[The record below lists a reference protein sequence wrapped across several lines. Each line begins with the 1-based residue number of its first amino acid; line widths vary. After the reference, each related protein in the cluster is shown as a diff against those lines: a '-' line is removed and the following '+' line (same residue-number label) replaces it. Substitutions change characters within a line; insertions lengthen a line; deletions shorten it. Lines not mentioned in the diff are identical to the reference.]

1 MYNGSIISWGSPS
14 FLKNACGVGYKL
26 RIEKEQTVFN
36 SELVLAVVKNAV
48 PQATIEEEKENEA
61 IIALN
66 TMERNDFPALFR
78 ELEGGSER
86 LGIRSTGL
94 TVATMQDVY
103 IKIYTEWVGGQ
114 KDELSR
120 DEGHRATEILMVN
133 LVPRNGLLAVIRSQ
147 VAPPKQSYIKLSTM
161 FATKATEPSTKTFIR
176 EDTAD
181 NNSLRYKGLL
191 KSEDIPCDFAANVL
205 GTLLEKY
212 HENYF
217 EYLSTYAFGSVFNNT
232 VIEMWTNPLSLLG
245 SWILQNLIDTTLLIQ
260 QTGQPNARFD
270 TGISVVQMTTEEAKD
285 GGSKSEGPL
294 EEVKDFIMYN
304 WLYWGLLM
312 PMSIGLI
319 TSSFV
324 VNPSNEILNEA
335 RDLQLMTGVSGCL
348 YIGTNFV
355 FDLLFYMTPLT
366 AIYFGFATAFN
377 LSSSTHATLV
387 LVMLSSAPV
396 NIFLPYLICEHSAD
410 GGSSYAAILGIYAV
424 GGPALVLAYLFT
436 TTFNEERDW
445 RTVFLFFPPF
455 QLPAASVRAVSF
467 EKEMKAC
474 DYMRQKKSRDGIF
487 CWFAGKF
494 SSCNQTLLRCSF
506 LFYIQCSNPTQN
518 HGTTFIFCPL
528 PEKEY
533 FTTSLLC

>member
-1 MYNGSIISWGSPS
+1 
-14 FLKNACGVGYKL
+14 
-26 RIEKEQTVFN
+26 
-36 SELVLAVVKNAV
+36 
-48 PQATIEEEKENEA
+48 
-61 IIALN
+61 
-66 TMERNDFPALFR
+66 
-78 ELEGGSER
+78 
-86 LGIRSTGL
+86 
-94 TVATMQDVY
+94 
-103 IKIYTEWVGGQ
+103 
-114 KDELSR
+114 
-120 DEGHRATEILMVN
+120 
-133 LVPRNGLLAVIRSQ
+133 
-147 VAPPKQSYIKLSTM
+147 M

-355 FDLLFYMTPLT
+355 FDLLFYITPLT

-455 QLPAASVRAVSF
+455 QLPAAFVRAVSF
-467 EKEMKAC
+467 EKEMTAC

-494 SSCNQTLLRCSF
+494 SSAIKHCCDGVFVRRHLHGRAATSNSKGASLCPPNQKGLHRS
-506 LFYIQCSNPTQN
+506 
-518 HGTTFIFCPL
+518 
-528 PEKEY
+528 
-533 FTTSLLC
+533 